1 MAMQR
6 QQQRMR
12 VAESQ
17 QQNACAAGSTQF
29 CLDSTSAAQSEAGFY
44 RTLQARYQRCMRQ
57 SLATYPFAGFGYG
70 VQPTGLL
77 FDPLDPQFNY
87 P

>member
-1 MAMQR
+1 MQR

-29 CLDSTSAAQSEAGFY
+29 CLDSISAAQSEAGFY
-44 RTLQARYQRCMRQ
+44 RTLQARYQRCMQQ
-57 SLATYPFAGFGYG
+57 SLATYPFAGFGFGGYSS
-70 VQPTGLL
+70 GLL
-77 FDPLDPQFNY
+77 FDPLDLQFNY